1 MFCLVQWGIFYRY
14 QVQKQTKE
22 VISENLHQKLEYALK
37 NMILC
42 LSVQSFIYRVLSN
55 AILENLESRE
65 NLKTKQ
71 HKMES
76 FV

>member
-37 NMILC
+37 NIILC
-42 LSVQSFIYRVLSN
+42 LSVQSFIYRFLSN

-76 FV
+76 SV